1 MIHISVDP
9 IIILAFLEDKECY
22 GSPEDFLVEIEERL
36 ASGDIT
42 EEDVKLILQ
51 DQQRK
56 SK

>member
-9 IIILAFLEDKECY
+9 IIILAFLEDKECC
-22 GSPEDFLVEIEERL
+22 GSPEDFLLEIEERL

-51 DQQRK
+51 DKQSK
-56 SK
+56 SR